1 MAGADE
7 PGGPALPPLRTAV
20 VTGAGRGIGRAVAER
35 LAREGVRVVAAD
47 VDEEGVASLASQTAA
62 VPWTGDCA
70 SAEGVEALIAVAEAE
85 LGRIDLFVANAGIAT
100 GLGLDASDDDWD
112 RAIGINVLAHVRA
125 ARAVV
130 PRWLADGGGGRFLVT
145 ASAAGMLTMVGD
157 APYSVTKHGAVAFAE
172 WLSAT
177 YRDQGV
183 VVQALCPQGVRTAM
197 IDGVGPVE
205 ALLRP
210 GALAT
215 EDVADAV
222 WAALQTRSFYVLPHP
237 EVAGMYAARAQDPDG
252 WLAAMN
258 RLQSKLGLVPAFVDG
273 DAS

>member
-1 MAGADE
+1 MAADE
-7 PGGPALPPLRTAV
+7 AQGAGALPPLRTAV
-20 VTGAGRGIGRAVAER
+20 VTGAGRGIGRAIAER
-35 LAREGVRVVAAD
+35 LVREGIRVVAAD
-47 VDEEGVASLASQTAA
+47 LDSDGVASLAATTGATAWA
-62 VPWTGDCA
+62 GDCS
-70 SAEGVEALIAVAEAE
+70 SAAGVEALVAAAQEAV
-85 LGRIDLFVANAGIAT
+85 GRIDLFVANAGIAT

-130 PRWLADGGGGRFLVT
+130 PGWLADGEGGRFLVT

-177 YRDQGV
+177 YRDRGV

-210 GALAT
+210 GALAA

-222 WAALQTRSFYVLPHP
+222 WAALQTGSFYVLPHP

-252 WLAAMN
+252 WLTAMN
-258 RLQSKLGLVPAFVDG
+258 RLQAKLGLPRAFVDG
-273 DAS
+273 GTA

>member
-35 LAREGVRVVAAD
+35 LVREGVRVVAAD
-47 VDEEGVASLASQTAA
+47 VDAEGVASLASETGA
-62 VPWTGDCA
+62 VAWTGDCA
-70 SAEGVEALIAVAEAE
+70 SSEGVEALVSAAETD

-112 RAIGINVLAHVRA
+112 RALGINVLAHVRA

-130 PRWLADGGGGRFLVT
+130 PRWLADGEGGRFLVT
-145 ASAAGMLTMVGD
+145 ASAAGMLSMVVD

-172 WLSAT
+172 WLSLT
-177 YRDQGV
+177 YRDKGV

-197 IDGVGPVE
+197 IEGVGPVE

-210 GALAT
+210 GSLST
-215 EDVADAV
+215 DEVADAV
-222 WAALQTRSFYVLPHP
+222 WAALQTGSFYVLPHP
-237 EVAGMYAARAQDPDG
+237 EVAGMYAARAQDPDA
-252 WLAAMN
+252 WLASMN
-258 RLQSKLGLVPAFVDG
+258 RLQAKLGLARPWVDG
-273 DAS
+273 GTT